1 MLQFN
6 RVLKAIYKA
15 INLNLLHSIT
25 VKTTTAFY
33 VTLFDVLTNNQTTAI
48 NSIMVDLKNK

>member
-6 RVLKAIYKA
+6 KALKAIYKA

-33 VTLFDVLTNNQTTAI
+33 VTLFEVLTNNQTTAI